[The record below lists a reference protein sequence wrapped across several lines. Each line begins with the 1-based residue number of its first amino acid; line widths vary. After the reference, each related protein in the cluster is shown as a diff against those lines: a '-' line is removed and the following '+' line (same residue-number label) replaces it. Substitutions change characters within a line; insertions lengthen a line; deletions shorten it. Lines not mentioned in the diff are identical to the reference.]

1 MLFCRYNL
9 PHQGSTVKPCLA
21 VIAFKI
27 NGTFQPLAPTIMTMK
42 RQTATIYHEL
52 IVLRAQAGD
61 RDAFGTLVNLWQKP
75 FYSYALKFS
84 GSEAAAWDI
93 QQETWL
99 AVIRKFNTLNHPSNF
114 KSWAFRILT
123 RKCTDHLR
131 KSYNEQT
138 LRRNYSDH
146 LNHQNS
152 QANPDESLE
161 DKICNL
167 DPDQRT
173 LLLLRFNQDMSVPEI
188 AQIMHIPEG
197 TVKSR
202 LHRTLS
208 ELKTKIA
215 GETHE

>member
-1 MLFCRYNL
+1 
-9 PHQGSTVKPCLA
+9 
-21 VIAFKI
+21 
-27 NGTFQPLAPTIMTMK
+27 MK

-52 IVLRAQAGD
+52 LVLQAQAGD
-61 RDAFGTLVNLWQKP
+61 RDAFETLVGLWQKP

-84 GSEAAAWDI
+84 GSDAAAWDI

-99 AVIRKFNTLNHPSNF
+99 AVIRKFSTLNHPANF

-131 KSYNEQT
+131 RNYTEQS
-138 LRRNYSDH
+138 LRRNYSEH
-146 LNHQNS
+146 LNH
-152 QANPDESLE
+152 ANGQSPPTESLE
-161 DKICNL
+161 EQLFKL

-173 LLLLRFNQDMSVPEI
+173 LILLRFNQDMSISEI
-188 AQIMHIPEG
+188 AQILQIPEG

-208 ELKTKIA
+208 QLKIKMS
-215 GETHE
+215 GETQ